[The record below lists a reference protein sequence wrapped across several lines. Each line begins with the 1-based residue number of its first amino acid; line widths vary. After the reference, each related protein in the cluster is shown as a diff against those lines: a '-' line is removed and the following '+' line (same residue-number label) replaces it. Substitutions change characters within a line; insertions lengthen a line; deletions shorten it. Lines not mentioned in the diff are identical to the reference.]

1 MYWVTWIGAA
11 AFAARHGSRLPT
23 RREMIRQTRRGDL
36 AATNTDYQ
44 VGDVTPV
51 DEPGRDAGD
60 IHHLVGNLQVWC
72 GDGPSPAQACEGA
85 MARWL
90 HGAAWNTP
98 STPAE
103 IHRPRCRHLTG
114 CSRGVGIR
122 LIRDREAAPVSA
134 RRLAVLL
141 GDWMQGLEDRGKP
154 LAVLDGQLIEALEA
168 ARSSQADVGFGT
180 HVGTGTGET
189 GLSQLQDLVVGD
201 DDPGDAYL
209 HAGNLS
215 QDSDR

>member
-23 RREMIRQTRRGDL
+23 RREMIHQAKSGDL

-44 VGDVTPV
+44 VGDVTP
-51 DEPGRDAGD
+51 
-60 IHHLVGNLQVWC
+60 
-72 GDGPSPAQACEGA
+72 
-85 MARWL
+85 
-90 HGAAWNTP
+90 
-98 STPAE
+98 
-103 IHRPRCRHLTG
+103 RPRCRHLTG